1 MAETIL
7 QDTDQIAPGRKLT
20 VFFKPWWVSA
30 GEVKAEIV
38 RVFGGT
44 IFPVEAVTL
53 DLWGTVAFSGTV
65 RSSYGATTAPGRN
78 VTAAEFRAFVNY
90 RLNLISGA
98 AGDVEADRIVAG
110 DQTASNAAPGAVWLY
125 LIVGLVAVVATA
137 YLISSV
143 AKLGAVVKP

>member
-1 MAETIL
+1 MAERIL
-7 QDTDQIAPGRKLT
+7 QDSDQLAPGDKITL
-20 VFFKPWWVSA
+20 FFKPWWVSA
-30 GEVKAEIV
+30 DKVKAEIV

-44 IFPVEAVTL
+44 IFPVEAVTV

-78 VTAAEFRAFVNY
+78 ITAAEFRTFVNY

-125 LIVGLVAVVATA
+125 VIVGLVAVVATA

-143 AKLGAVVKP
+143 RKFVAVVKP